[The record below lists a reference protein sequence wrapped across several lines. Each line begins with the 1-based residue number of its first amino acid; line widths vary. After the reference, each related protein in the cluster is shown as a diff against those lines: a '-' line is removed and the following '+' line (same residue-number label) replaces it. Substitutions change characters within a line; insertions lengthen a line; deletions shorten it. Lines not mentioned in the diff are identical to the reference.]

1 MVRHLRG
8 GHHARDAAGEGH
20 LDVTGG
26 FVHALD
32 DGGLD
37 DGTGLGSADILLL
50 PRAVLL
56 LVPIPRRRDAPRRE
70 RELNLPLAAIGPNHG
85 GAHHLTD
92 RESLVRGLIGREAEV
107 LRPRQPADVPVELNE
122 DPVRFHARHDTVRG
136 HTR

>member
-8 GHHARDAAGEGH
+8 GHHARDAVGEGH

-26 FVHALD
+26 FVHALHR
-32 DGGLD
+32 GGLD

-50 PRAVLL
+50 PTPVLL

-70 RELNLPLAAIGPNHG
+70 RELDLTLAAIGPYHG

-107 LRPRQPADVPVELNE
+107 LRPRQPADVAVELNE
-122 DPVRFHARHDTVRG
+122 DPVRLNPGDDTVRRD
-136 HTR
+136 TR

>member
-50 PRAVLL
+50 PAVLL
-56 LVPIPRRRDAPRRE
+56 LVAFPRRRDAPRRE

-122 DPVRFHARHDTVRG
+122 NPVRFHACDDTVRRD
-136 HTR
+136 TR